1 MSPFAVSRS
10 VFRAAKLSWLT
21 SLRPALW
28 PAFLI
33 GISIVRLHQC
43 AQLPVV
49 SADAFRHVYW
59 GIIVN
64 THGYDAITKSL
75 LSFRPDLD
83 FVAWNQLGYNYP
95 ILSLLFDQVSA
106 GLHSSLFTYK
116 FLLTLVEA
124 VNGVLVYSY
133 SRSRLL
139 AAFYWASPL
148 SIWWVS
154 REGQFEP
161 LQNLLIL
168 AALLL
173 IDRSRLKSLAFVV
186 IGLAVQVKLT
196 ALCLLPYLFY
206 RIWHTGTKVQA
217 GLAFLLSFLPSAML
231 LMVAN
236 PLQLLS
242 QSLSL
247 NYNPYHFNV
256 FHPEMFGAD
265 SLLVIAANQV
275 SSYALLF
282 VLLLYAW
289 LNKRSGRWIEV
300 VPILL
305 FVIFLKGAS
314 MAQSWYL
321 ITLMPLLLPLSN
333 HKLQKLLF
341 CSLPLLDLFS
351 LYKLLGSFV
360 CGSVASKVAAP
371 VGPFEALK

>member
-1 MSPFAVSRS
+1 MNPSLSR
-10 VFRAAKLSWLT
+10 VAKLSWLT
-21 SLRPALW
+21 RLRPVLW

-33 GISIVRLHQC
+33 GVSIVRLHQC

-49 SADAFRHVYW
+49 SADALRHVYW
-59 GIIVN
+59 GIVVN
-64 THGYDAITKSL
+64 AHGYAAMARSL

-95 ILSLLFDQVSA
+95 ILSLLFDQFTAS
-106 GLHSSLFTYK
+106 LHASLFTYK

-124 VNGVLVYSY
+124 INALLVYSY

-139 AAFYWASPL
+139 AALYWASPL

-161 LQNLLIL
+161 LQNFFIL

-173 IDRSRLKSLAFVV
+173 IDRSRFKTLAFVV
-186 IGLAVQVKLT
+186 IGLAIQVKFT
-196 ALCLLPYLFY
+196 ALSLIPYMLY
-206 RIWHTGTKVQA
+206 RIWSSRIKLQA
-217 GLAFLLSFLPSAML
+217 GLAFLFSFLPSAL
-231 LMVAN
+231 LLLVAN

-247 NYNPYHFNV
+247 NYNPYYFNI
-256 FHPEMFGAD
+256 FQTEMFRAD
-265 SLLVIAANQV
+265 NLLVIAVNQLF
-275 SSYALLF
+275 SYALFF
-282 VLLLYAW
+282 VLLIYVW
-289 LNKRSGRWIEV
+289 LNRRSGRWIEV

-321 ITLMPLLLPLSN
+321 ITLMPLLLPISN
-333 HKLQKLLF
+333 YKLQKLLF
-341 CSLPLLDLFS
+341 CFLPLLDLFS
-351 LYKLLGSFV
+351 LFKLLGSFV
-360 CGSVASKVAAP
+360 GGSVSSKVITP
-371 VGPFEALK
+371 VGPFENLK